1 MRTKIFKIEGADSLA
16 KYPDEVCFAYNPNFL
31 EIESSNINSD
41 LIVKVS
47 KTSSASSLTHSIEVS
62 MYNGTIKIYL
72 SRIFELMF
80 SEPRIERSIEVSV
93 SLYSNNNLIFNFET
107 LVIWGNLALGERFGA
122 IGVFNHDAEKRYY
135 ERNLIWFKNF
145 PFTVSLFRYNHDVKF
160 FGRYDNGL
168 YDSEPINRDTKCCFF
183 HKIEKFISDIPT
195 ITTGSISLPYEII
208 YYAIPKQF
216 VAKKDDKFYTEWIGD
231 SDEYIGNNND
241 YRTGSDNEPS
251 EDITYLLTDG
261 SEHFYRYRYMM
272 HELVYCGVFA
282 DLGFED
288 IPMNRIFPNCNSKAT
303 IKYKVNEDDNVF
315 STFDTTFDYTFFQT
329 GENIALINLEVCNDT
344 AGYYLRWIDRQ
355 GNLQYY
361 LFKKGQ
367 ISYKNKPG
375 KETILENG
383 SLNGMYFANHSR
395 IRETEG
401 TITKKCCAVH
411 LRTDIF
417 NYVVTIINAPIVD
430 CYLGKDKNGD
440 DIWLPINV
448 QSSTI
453 TYDPH
458 KQLNDLEF
466 SFNVPNVASQT
477 L

>member
-1 MRTKIFKIEGADSLA
+1 MRTKIIKINDIDSVV
-16 KYPDEVCFAYNPNFL
+16 KFPDEVCFAYNPNFL
-31 EIESSNINSD
+31 EIESSNLKGD
-41 LIVKVS
+41 LTVKVVKVS
-47 KTSSASSLTHSIEVS
+47 GASSLTQSIKVY
-62 MYNGTIKIYL
+62 MYNGSAKIYL

-80 SEPRIERSIEVSV
+80 INPRTERSIQVNVALQFGS
-93 SLYSNNNLIFNFET
+93 STIHICSP

-122 IGVFNHDAEKRYY
+122 IGVFNQDADKKYY

-145 PFTVSLFRYNHDVKF
+145 PFTVSLFRYNHDVEF

-168 YDSEPINRDTKCCFF
+168 YGSEPLNRDTKCLFF
-183 HKIEKFISDIPT
+183 HGIEKYASDIPT
-195 ITTGSISLPYEII
+195 ITTGSVSLPDKII
-208 YYAIPKQF
+208 YYAIPNRF
-216 VAKKDDKFYTEWIGD
+216 IAKKGDKYYTEWTEDYENWIG
-231 SDEYIGNNND
+231 SSND
-241 YRTGSDNEPS
+241 YCTGSNNEPS
-251 EDITYLLTDG
+251 EEITYLLTDG
-261 SEHFYRYRYMM
+261 SEHFYRYRYIM
-272 HELVYCGVFA
+272 HELVYCGVFS

-288 IPMNRIFPNCNSKAT
+288 IPVNKIFPNCNHKAT

-315 STFDTTFDYTFFQT
+315 STFDSTFDYTFFKT
-329 GENIALINLEVCNDT
+329 GENVALINLEVCNDT

-383 SLNGMYFANHSR
+383 SINGMYFVNHSR

-417 NYVVTIINAPIVD
+417 DYVVTIINAPIVD